1 VARRGVE
8 DRTKGIAEVVGAEAV
23 LMERMDQA
31 VRAG

>member
-8 DRTKGIAEVVGAEAV
+8 DRINRIAEVVGAEAV